1 MTDLDT
7 MAAPEDEDVVADK
20 PRPADPVLPPGEWAK
35 QNLFSS
41 FASSLLTLFFGALA
55 FGAFW
60 GLLKFTFN
68 NPARRW
74 DAVPTNMRLMF
85 TQGYPTAHY
94 ARIWVS
100 VGIIMA
106 LVGLS
111 LAVFKSRPYI
121 GLRKMVGSLAGFA
134 VLISAGALLIQPPIL
149 TDAAGEFVRNAD
161 ASVQRE
167 SYIDGIIGRWWVF
180 AIALV
185 LLGIV
190 AALWAKF
197 GDQLRFMFA
206 PFLAVLYG
214 LFGLV
219 IASLW
224 FVHYGHY
231 GLAADTSFI
240 VDKGSTVAFST
251 QMPWTVM
258 WALVGIGYLVG
269 RQLPA
274 TRVSR
279 GALTATWALSPFFL
293 IWVVLRAPSY
303 DMSHVV
309 STDLPIFLG
318 FAFVGG
324 AIMFL
329 LTKKG
334 IGELGR
340 LIAFGLL
347 LFAAFHWVAGF
358 AGWYPMLQKA
368 RISFLMLALFA
379 LAAPNFAG
387 DRKARMSYVWTWV
400 GVIGLL
406 QVFVTTVNTDS
417 TLTGVQGESFIGG
430 FVMTLV
436 LAVLSVML
444 SFPLGVL
451 LALGR
456 TSTLP
461 IFRVMSTAFIE
472 TIRGVPLITVLFF
485 FATIL
490 PLFYPAGMVATK
502 LSLAVL
508 ALVLFSS
515 AYVAENIRG
524 GLQSVLRG
532 QYEAADA
539 MGLTTAQRTS
549 LIVLPQALRVS
560 IPPLVGQTIAT
571 YKETSLI
578 AIIGLFDFLLVA
590 KNVIP
595 AQSEFRSARR
605 EALLFVSLIYWV
617 GAYSMSKYSRSL
629 ERKLGVGT
637 R

>member
-1 MTDLDT
+1 MTDLDIS
-7 MAAPEDEDVVADK
+7 AIDELELQVDK

-41 FASSLLTLFFGALA
+41 VGSGILTIVFGAIA
-55 FGAFW
+55 FGAFY
-60 GLLKFTFN
+60 GLLQFTFN

-85 TQGYPTAHY
+85 TQGYPAAHY
-94 ARIWVS
+94 ARIWVAF
-100 VGIIMA
+100 GIIMA

-121 GLRKMVGSLAGFA
+121 GLRKMVGAMAGVA
-134 VLISAGALLIQPPIL
+134 ATISVGALLIQPPIL
-149 TDAAGEFVRNAD
+149 TAANGDFLRNAD
-161 ASVQRE
+161 SSVQRD
-167 SYIDGIIGRWWVF
+167 SYVSGIVGRWWVF
-180 AIALV
+180 AIAVV
-185 LLGIV
+185 LMAIAGAV
-190 AALWAKF
+190 WMRF
-197 GDQLRFMFA
+197 GDRLRFIFL
-206 PFLAVLYG
+206 PFLAVMYSA
-214 LFGLV
+214 FGLV
-219 IASLW
+219 ALSLW
-224 FVHYGHY
+224 VVHYGHY

-251 QMPWTVM
+251 QLPWTIM
-258 WALVGIGYLVG
+258 WVIVGLAYVIG
-269 RQLPA
+269 RQLRA
-274 TRVSR
+274 SRALR
-279 GALTATWALSPFFL
+279 GALTSVWVLSPFFL
-293 IWVVLRAPSY
+293 IWGVLRAPSF
-303 DMSHVV
+303 DLSHVV
-309 STDLPIFLG
+309 STHIPIFVG
-318 FAFVGG
+318 FALIGG
-324 AIMFL
+324 AILYL
-329 LTKKG
+329 LTKQG

-340 LIAFGLL
+340 IIAFGLL
-347 LFAAFHWVAGF
+347 LLAAFHWIAGF

-368 RISFLMLALFA
+368 RISFLVLALFA

-387 DRKARMSYVWTWV
+387 AHKARMGYVWTWV
-400 GVIGLL
+400 GSIGLL
-406 QVFVTTVNTDS
+406 QLFITSVNTDS

-430 FVMTLV
+430 FIMTLV

-461 IFRVMSTAFIE
+461 IFRVMSTGFIE

-485 FATIL
+485 FATIS
-490 PLFYPAGMVATK
+490 PLFFPEGMVATK
-502 LSLAVL
+502 LALGVL

-629 ERKLGVGT
+629 EKKLGVGT